1 MCYLLN
7 KKFQE
12 LTETSVL
19 QPEDEIL
26 EFLDFEEAE
35 TFCRGLKHHK
45 VLCRNLRESINCC
58 KVEMLSDAIIGTL
71 LVPAKGASF
80 TSGVSLIFYF
90 EKQHLVLIDDRKQ
103 LNSVQPHLID
113 EFQETAD
120 NTYRFFFDLLE
131 SLIDGDT
138 IFLQNYE
145 QRLAT
150 MEESLTD
157 TLPKELK
164 LNVSTGRRELLLFQ
178 SYYQQLLDMF
188 EILSENINHF
198 FPEEYQVQF
207 QRLISRADRLYDNT
221 QMLREYAYQIREMHQ
236 AQIDIRQND
245 TIRILTVVTSL
256 FFPLSL
262 ITGWYGMNFVNM
274 PELQQPFAYF
284 ILAGL
289 CTALVIG
296 EIWYFKKKGWL

>member
-1 MCYLLN
+1 MRYLLN
-7 KKFQE
+7 KKFQK

-35 TFCRGLKHHK
+35 AFCQGLKHRK
-45 VLCRNLRESINCC
+45 VLCRNLRETINCC
-58 KVEMLSDAIIGTL
+58 KIEMLSDAIIGTL
-71 LVPAKGASF
+71 LVPDKRSSL
-80 TSGVSLIFYF
+80 TSGISLIFYF

-103 LNSVQPHLID
+103 LNSMQTHLID

-284 ILAGL
+284 ILSGL
-289 CTALVIG
+289 CAALVIG
-296 EIWYFKKKGWL
+296 EILYFKKKGWL

>member
-1 MCYLLN
+1 M
-7 KKFQE
+7 
-12 LTETSVL
+12 
-19 QPEDEIL
+19 
-26 EFLDFEEAE
+26 
-35 TFCRGLKHHK
+35 
-45 VLCRNLRESINCC
+45 
-58 KVEMLSDAIIGTL
+58 
-71 LVPAKGASF
+71 
-80 TSGVSLIFYF
+80 
-90 EKQHLVLIDDRKQ
+90 
-103 LNSVQPHLID
+103 
-113 EFQETAD
+113 
-120 NTYRFFFDLLE
+120 E

>member
-1 MCYLLN
+1 MRYLIN
-7 KKFQE
+7 KKFQK
-12 LTETSVL
+12 LTEASVL

-35 TFCRGLKHHK
+35 AFCQGLKHRK

-58 KVEMLSDAIIGTL
+58 KIEMLSDAIIGTL
-71 LVPAKGASF
+71 LVPDKRSSL
-80 TSGVSLIFYF
+80 TSGISLIFYF

-103 LNSVQPHLID
+103 LNSVQTHLID

-120 NTYRFFFDLLE
+120 NTYRLFFDLLE

-164 LNVSTGRRELLLFQ
+164 LNISTGRRELLLFQ

-207 QRLISRADRLYDNT
+207 QRLISRADRLYDST

-284 ILAGL
+284 ILSGL

-296 EIWYFKKKGWL
+296 EILYFKKKGWL